1 MANPYHHAVSSQ
13 LRWGG
18 QVADYIAIHTWF
30 DESKEHH
37 GDFRHRALRHHAQ
50 GIFEAERVFGQ
61 TITIDTNSGMTERQ
75 IPVRWI
81 GEQHVVEDC
90 GRIPSLSD
98 WLRCIRPAPWMNR
111 PRRLARELE
120 AGRPVAQGVSE
131 PERTTSAS
139 HRHRQARHD

>member
-13 LRWGG
+13 RKWGG
-18 QVADYIAIHTWF
+18 AIEDYIAIHTWF

-50 GIFEAERVFGQ
+50 GIFEAERVFGHTV
-61 TITIDTNSGMTERQ
+61 TIATGRA

-81 GEQHVVEDC
+81 AEQHVVEDC

-98 WLRCIRPAPWMNR
+98 WLRCINPEPWMNR
-111 PRRLARELE
+111 PRRLAAQLE
-120 AGRPVAQGVSE
+120 SARP
-131 PERTTSAS
+131 
-139 HRHRQARHD
+139 